1 MSFVNTSTA
10 VYVYINGQ
18 DVSEYLIEGSLS
30 DDSVYTNSII
40 TTTGSITLG
49 VTPNVLDFNR
59 TIYPIG
65 SKVEIW
71 VKLDTGKVA
80 LHPKG
85 TLYVIN
91 STVSPENQTL
101 NLDIGCSLA
110 FISDKEES
118 YVAAVEGLFALLS
131 NVSYF
136 VIEQYDLSTLSAL
149 LEVENAIIY
158 QDPYGN
164 IQKVPAFG
172 DDGIGGN
179 LAGPK
184 LSSFDKYTAISIES
198 ISETAIENNISAVI
212 ITSSVEV
219 PATKG
224 PNDTGG
230 SSPNPPPFI
239 TSTTSRTVQRPF
251 FQANF
256 NLPGKGTAYIGE
268 EKSDK
273 LKSESNPN
281 CGTLKESRASASGM
295 GSKFKA
301 FGGAQIITAERP
313 ERVTNGGYKSYGG
326 PGRQV
331 DYEDSWEVS
340 SGSTWASTAMSNS
353 MNDYLNLVNRYLSEA
368 NALLSKAN
376 QHIDARN
383 QEGSKRFVTA
393 TDGAGNIIYQTDR
406 SKYIYHNCN
415 AEAFLKAAK
424 TNVDLA
430 NYWTAQGTWLGKDA
444 ETKYAV
450 SNLTQTFYSYGSGG
464 VVTKK
469 IVRNYSQGASWE
481 GARIVD
487 LVEGESIVTSKP
499 TGLVQGGTIP
509 SGKIYDPTNSNG
521 YKLKLASMSTTTYQY
536 SSLFNIE
543 TEEFTDY
550 ANPGNSFVRKN
561 YSSSNSSN
569 PEGPDRIISQ
579 TVEGEGSLCAG
590 GTDSKDLEVK
600 VPVLASAVT
609 GSSAWF
615 GVGKPYEKTVSFPAT
630 FKPVLPV
637 YNSTNQTCTPV
648 DVSGRVATYESILR
662 RYAINLIKKITGD
675 NRGFRI
681 TEKLRAEVFEYYPFY
696 PVSISVESIGRAF
709 KARVSASNWVFDSQS
724 AICSFD
730 CLVVAD
736 IPQPVFVDP
745 SLKAVYIK
753 TDSTKVLTPTD
764 LSISQTASTVQIT
777 SLPTSGS
784 LTLSGVP
791 VTAGQQI
798 PVTSISNGS
807 LSFVPSGG
815 QTAAIDLTY
824 KAIDASGNQLSSI
837 INTYPAVT
845 TGLVTTL
852 SNKADGGDFT
862 LNVSTNGFDLNAGD
876 FSVAGIGAG
885 PSVMNAGDFDA
896 GGTITLPSPTLP
908 AGVPAGNG
916 SVNPETSY
924 GVIVKNANNNTIN
937 SSTLATST
945 GETDSIFDVVVDFSV
960 KNEVILE
967 LAYLFVPNAGWDYGN
982 FAVQFGTGL
991 SLGTIPDPNQYTLD
1005 FGTFEVPVEPV
1016 LQSSVV

>member
-40 TTTGSITLG
+40 TTTGSMSLG
-49 VTPNVLDFNR
+49 VTPSVLDFNR

-118 YVAAVEGLFALLS
+118 YAAAVQGLFALLS

-136 VIEQYDLSTLSAL
+136 VIEQYDLSTLSTL

-172 DDGIGGN
+172 SDGMGGN

-198 ISETAIENNISAVI
+198 ISETAIENNVSAI
-212 ITSSVEV
+212 IVTSSVEV
-219 PATKG
+219 PAAKNEEEEEEENPG
-224 PNDTGG
+224 
-230 SSPNPPPFI
+230 PNPPPFI
-239 TSTTSRTVQRPF
+239 TSETDRTIDMPYFKAGYVSASQEAAF
-251 FQANF
+251 IAEAN
-256 NLPGKGTAYIGE
+256 E
-268 EKSDK
+268 E
-273 LKSESNPN
+273 LLITSESNPD
-281 CGTLKESRASASGM
+281 CGTLKEPTPQPSAIGARW
-295 GSKFKA
+295 KA
-301 FGGAQIITAERP
+301 YGGAQIITLRAP
-313 ERVTNGGYKSYGG
+313 ERVTNGGYKTYNG

-331 DYEDSWEVS
+331 DYEDSWEACS
-340 SGSTWASTAMSNS
+340 AATWASGAINNS
-353 MNDYLNLVNRYLSEA
+353 MNDYLNLINGYLSEA

-376 QHIDARN
+376 QYIDKRN
-383 QEGSKRFVTA
+383 EAGKLPATTA
-393 TDGAGNIIYQTDR
+393 NLA
-406 SKYIYHNCN
+406 KYTYYNCN
-415 AEAFLKAAK
+415 AATFYNAARE
-424 TNVDLA
+424 NVRLA
-430 NYWTAQGTWLGKDA
+430 AYWTSVGTWLGEDA
-444 ETKYAV
+444 EAKYAL
-450 SNLTQTFYSYGSGG
+450 SNLTQTFYTYSSSGTL
-464 VVTKK
+464 VRK
-469 IVRNYSQGASWE
+469 IVKNYQQGAAWE
-481 GARIVD
+481 GARAYTLHIFD
-487 LVEGESIVTSKP
+487 DSVTSEP
-499 TGLVQGGTIP
+499 TGLVEEGDIP
-509 SGKIYDPTNSNG
+509 DGKVYDPENQNS
-521 YKLKLASMSTTTYQY
+521 YRMRLSSLSVTKYSY
-536 SSLFNIE
+536 SSLFNTE
-543 TEEFTDY
+543 EEEFTDFM
-550 ANPGNSFVRKN
+550 NPKNGFKRKN

-569 PEGPDRIISQ
+569 PEAPDRIVNQ
-579 TVEGEGSLCAG
+579 TAPGENEEELCKED
-590 GTDSKDLEVK
+590 TESKDLEVK
-600 VPVLASAVT
+600 VRLFGSQAI

-648 DVSGRVATYESILR
+648 DVSGRIATYESILR

-798 PVTSISNGS
+798 PVTSISNGL

-885 PSVMNAGDFDA
+885 PSAMNAGDFDT

-1005 FGTFEVPVEPV
+1005 FGTFAVPVEPA

>member
-18 DVSEYLIEGSLS
+18 NVSEYLIEGSLS

-40 TTTGSITLG
+40 TTTGSMSLG
-49 VTPNVLDFNR
+49 VTPSVLDFNR

-118 YVAAVEGLFALLS
+118 YAAAVEGLFALLS

-136 VIEQYDLSTLSAL
+136 VIEQYDLSTLSTL

-164 IQKVPAFG
+164 IQKVPSFG
-172 DDGIGGN
+172 SDGMGEN

-212 ITSSVEV
+212 ITSSVDV
-219 PATKG
+219 PQAKG
-224 PNDTGG
+224 PNDAG
-230 SSPNPPPFI
+230 SSGPNPPPFI
-239 TSTTSRTVQRPF
+239 TSTTDRTIDRPF
-251 FQANF
+251 FQANTVSATR
-256 NLPGKGTAYIGE
+256 GTAYIAE
-268 EKSDK
+268 EPSAQ
-273 LKSESNPN
+273 LESESNPD
-281 CGTLKESRASASGM
+281 CGTTTDPTASPSGT
-295 GSKFKA
+295 GSKLKA
-301 FGGAQIITAERP
+301 FGGAQIVSTQRK

-326 PGRQV
+326 TGRQV
-331 DYEDSWEVS
+331 DYEDSWEACS
-340 SGSTWASTAMSNS
+340 AATWASSALSNS
-353 MNDYLNLVNRYLSEA
+353 MNDYLNLVNGYLSEA

-376 QHIDARN
+376 QHFDARN
-383 QEGSKRFVTA
+383 KEKAGSK
-393 TDGAGNIIYQTDR
+393 
-406 SKYIYHNCN
+406 KYIYHNCN
-415 AEAFLKAAK
+415 ATTFLEAAK
-424 TNVDLA
+424 VNVKNA
-430 NYWTAQGTWLGKDA
+430 SFFTSAGTWIGKDS

-450 SNLTQTFYSYGSGG
+450 SNLTRTFYTYGSGG
-464 VVTKK
+464 VLIKK
-469 IVRNYSQGASWE
+469 IVQNYQQGAAWD
-481 GARIVD
+481 GARAVTLHISD
-487 LVEGESIVTSKP
+487 GSVTSEP
-499 TGLVQGGTIP
+499 TGLVEEGYIP
-509 SGKIYDPTNSNG
+509 SGKVSDPENNS
-521 YKLKLASMSTTTYQY
+521 YKMRLASLSVTKY
-536 SSLFNIE
+536 SYSPLFNTE
-543 TEEFTDY
+543 EEEFTDY
-550 ANPGNSFVRKN
+550 MNPKNGFKRVN

-569 PEGPDRIISQ
+569 PEGPDRLESKISVGGQ
-579 TVEGEGSLCAG
+579 DLCSG
-590 GTDSKDLEVK
+590 NTDSKEIEVK
-600 VPVLASAVT
+600 VPVLGTIPT

-615 GVGKPYEKTVSFPAT
+615 GVGAPYEKKTSFPAT
-630 FKPVLPV
+630 FKPILPI
-637 YNSTNQTCTPV
+637 YNPNNQTCSPV
-648 DVSGRVATYESILR
+648 DVPGRIAIYESILR
-662 RYAINLIKKITGD
+662 KYAINLIKKITGD

-709 KARVSASNWVFDSQS
+709 RARVAASNWVFDSQN

-730 CLVVAD
+730 CLIVAD

-753 TDSTKVLTPTD
+753 TDSTKVLTPAD
-764 LSISQTASTVQIT
+764 LKISQTTSTVQIT
-777 SLPTSGS
+777 SLPTGGS

-791 VTAGQQI
+791 VTTGQQI

-815 QTAAIDLTY
+815 GTATIDLTY
-824 KAIDASGNQLSSI
+824 KAIDANGNQLSSI

-845 TGLVTTL
+845 TGLVTTS

-885 PSVMNAGDFDA
+885 PSSMNAGDFDA

-908 AGVPAGNG
+908 AGVPTGNG

-924 GVIVKNANNNTIN
+924 GVTVKNANNNTIN

-1005 FGTFEVPVEPV
+1005 FGTFAVPVEPA